1 MFMRLATLIGVSKA
15 VHIISNTVCMQ
26 VDFTAFFVLFLDK
39 LSFHLVVNCNRH
51 LLYKKKKNSFKFSCS
66 CHYHNLPP
74 KNNPK

>member
-15 VHIISNTVCMQ
+15 VNIISNTVCMQ

-51 LLYKKKKNSFKFSCS
+51 LLYKKKKKFF
-66 CHYHNLPP
+66 
-74 KNNPK
+74 